1 MEAEEFLKKRFA
13 ELANRA
19 DAEGR
24 FAFTGFL
31 GIGELAS
38 FYEAQKQFPHIPYTL
53 EGGTETAERV
63 MVRFGSPES
72 LGYEEAFPIAFLK
85 IAPRMEKYAETL
97 SHRDYLGAIMNLG
110 IEREKVGDI
119 YMDGACAYA
128 VVDST
133 MVEYIAEN
141 LTQIRHTPVN
151 CSEIDA
157 LPEVAAGKG
166 EELSIAVSSERIDGV
181 IAKTFN
187 LSRKEVNELFRERK
201 VFLNGRLCENNS
213 RILNAGD
220 IVTVRGYGRVTFFE
234 ITGVSRKGKQYARVM
249 KLGRTK

>member
-1 MEAEEFLKKRFA
+1 MEAEEFLKKRFT
-13 ELANRA
+13 ELANRS
-19 DAEGR
+19 DSENR

-38 FYEAQKQFPHIPYTL
+38 FYEAQKQFPHVPYTM

-63 MVRFGSPES
+63 MVRFGSPET
-72 LGYEEAFPIAFLK
+72 LGYEEAFPISFLK
-85 IAPRMEKYAETL
+85 IAPRMEKYAEALT
-97 SHRDYLGAIMNLG
+97 HRDFLGAVMSLG

-119 YMDGACAYA
+119 YTDGSCAYA

-133 MVEYIAEN
+133 MVEYIVEN

-151 CSEIDA
+151 CTEISE
-157 LPEVAAGKG
+157 LPEVAVGKG

-187 LSRKEVNELFRERK
+187 LSRNEVNELFRERK
-201 VFLNGRLCENNS
+201 IFLNGRLCENNS
-213 RILNAGD
+213 RLLNAGD
-220 IVTVRGYGRVTFFE
+220 TVTVRGYGRVTFFE

>member
-1 MEAEEFLKKRFA
+1 MEAEEFLKKRFE

-19 DAEGR
+19 DSENR
-24 FAFTGFL
+24 YTFTGFL
-31 GIGELAS
+31 GLGELAS
-38 FYEAQKQFPHIPYTL
+38 FYEAERNFPHVKYTM
-53 EGGTETAERV
+53 EGGTEIAERV
-63 MVRFGSPES
+63 MVRFGNPEA
-72 LGYEEAFPIAFLK
+72 LGYEEPFPIAFLK

-119 YMDGACAYA
+119 YPDGACAYA
-128 VVDST
+128 AVDST
-133 MVEYIAEN
+133 MVEYIARN

-151 CSEIDA
+151 CTEIEA
-157 LPEVAAGKG
+157 LPEVAAGKV

-187 LSRKEVNELFRERK
+187 LSRNEVNELFRERK

-220 IVTVRGYGRVTFFE
+220 IVTVRGYGRVTFYE
-234 ITGVSRKGKQYARVM
+234 ITGVSRKGKQYARVG
-249 KLGRTK
+249 KLGRMK